1 MAETT
6 LPHSPHPHRLPDDPL
21 DVRIMRTGDELM
33 AGLTRVLKY
42 VPGNDAGPQRLATEL
57 GVDTVLASRLL
68 KAVRSPDSMS
78 LIHRTPGPE
87 PLRRVLKASAKY
99 GVPPDVLAAAHEAV
113 NAFEHLIDSA
123 AGDRSSLEAILSA
136 WVPEARREFELRRK
150 QAAFRAISQLKG
162 LQANVFAETAIFT
175 PSDDGQHID
184 VVWIKS
190 VTGLSRLRPAAVVKF
205 TSKRG
210 VESPNQRMPV
220 TLAGERVDSV
230 QNTVV
235 PEFCTSPTP
244 ALTAQI
250 VGEQTHYLLEGVKL
264 GDSVQ
269 VMTCEVNHSE
279 IPRFIPTSRGRRA
292 WASSDL
298 AIPAQRFQ
306 FDMIV
311 HQDIF
316 PGEHPDLRVYDTAIR
331 GTADRNDPARDI
343 DQFDLLESLEHL
355 GVGLAR
361 FASSDVPKYRQML
374 ESVCSRLNYDASKL
388 RGYRVAS
395 DYPLY
400 GSQYT
405 MSFRTTD
412 APTAR

>member
-1 MAETT
+1 
-6 LPHSPHPHRLPDDPL
+6 
-21 DVRIMRTGDELM
+21 MRTGDELM
-33 AGLTRVLKY
+33 SGLTGVLKF

-78 LIHRTPGPE
+78 LIHRAPGPE
-87 PLRRVLKASAKY
+87 PLRRVLRASAKH
-99 GVPPDVLAAAHEAV
+99 GVPADALAAAHEAV
-113 NAFEHLIDSA
+113 DAFENLIDSA

-162 LQANVFAETAIFT
+162 VQANVFAETAIFA
-175 PSDDGQHID
+175 PSADGQHCD
-184 VVWIKS
+184 VVWIKAVS
-190 VTGLSRLRPAAVVKF
+190 GLARLRPAAVVKF

-210 VESPNQRMPV
+210 VEAPNTRVPFTV
-220 TLAGERVDSV
+220 FGEPIDSV
-230 QNTVV
+230 QNAVV

-264 GDSVQ
+264 GDSIQ
-269 VMTCEVNHSE
+269 MMTCEVNRSE
-279 IPRFIPTSRGRRA
+279 IARYVPTSRGRRA

-298 AIPAQRFQ
+298 VIPAQRFQ
-306 FDMIV
+306 FDAIV
-311 HQDIF
+311 HKDLF
-316 PGEHPDLRVYDTAIR
+316 PNEHPDLRIYDTAIR

-355 GVGLAR
+355 GTGLAR
-361 FASSDVPKYRQML
+361 FASSDVPRYRQML
-374 ESVCSRLNYDASKL
+374 EFICAKL
-388 RGYRVAS
+388 SFDPETFRGYRVAS
-395 DYPLY
+395 DYPIY

-412 APTAR
+412 PPVSHAR

>member
-1 MAETT
+1 MSEASLPTT
-6 LPHSPHPHRLPDDPL
+6 SPIRSDESF

-33 AGLTRVLKY
+33 SGLTRVLKY
-42 VPGNDAGPQRLATEL
+42 IPGNDAGPQRLATEL

-87 PLRRVLKASAKY
+87 PLRRVLRASVKF
-99 GVPPDVLAAAHEAV
+99 GVPADILATAHEAV
-113 NAFEHLIDSA
+113 NAFENLIDSA

-150 QAAFRAISQLKG
+150 QTAFRAMSQLKG

-175 PSDDGQHID
+175 PSNDGQHID

-210 VESPNQRMPV
+210 VEAPNRRIPV
-220 TLAGERVDSV
+220 TLAGDPVDSV
-230 QNTVV
+230 GNAVV

-269 VMTCEVNHSE
+269 LMTCEVNHAE
-279 IPRFIPTSRGRRA
+279 IARYVPAGRGRRA

-316 PGEHPDLRVYDTAIR
+316 PGEHPDLRVYDTVIR

-343 DQFDLLESLEHL
+343 DQFDLLETIEQM
-355 GVGLAR
+355 GTGLSR
-361 FASSDVPKYRQML
+361 FSSSDVSKYRQML
-374 ESVCSRLNYDASKL
+374 EFVCSRLNYDASKL

-400 GSQYT
+400 GSQYA
-405 MSFRTTD
+405 MSFKTTD
-412 APTAR
+412 PTP

>member
-1 MAETT
+1 MPATP
-6 LPHSPHPHRLPDDPL
+6 LMPAVPAL

-33 AGLTRVLKY
+33 EGLSKVLRY
-42 VPGNDAGPQRLATEL
+42 VPGNDAGPQRLADEL

-78 LIHRTPGPE
+78 LIHRAPGPE
-87 PLRRVLKASAKY
+87 PLRRVLKASAKH
-99 GVPPDVLAAAHEAV
+99 GVPPDVLAAAHQAV
-113 NAFEHLIDSA
+113 DAFENLIDSA

-162 LQANVFAETAIFT
+162 VQANVFAETAIFT
-175 PSDDGQHID
+175 PSADGQHCD
-184 VVWIKS
+184 VVWIKA
-190 VTGLSRLRPAAVVKF
+190 VAGLSRLRPAAVVKF

-210 VESPNQRMPV
+210 VESPNQRLPV
-220 TLAGERVDSV
+220 TLSGEPIDSV
-230 QNTVV
+230 QNAVV

-244 ALTAQI
+244 ALTAQV
-250 VGEQTHYLLEGVKL
+250 VGEQTHYLLENVQL

-269 VMTCEVNHSE
+269 LMTCEVNHSE
-279 IPRFIPTSRGRRA
+279 IARYVPASRGRRA

-298 AIPAQRFQ
+298 VIPAQRFQ
-306 FDMIV
+306 FDLIV
-311 HQDIF
+311 HQDLF
-316 PGEHPDLRVYDTAIR
+316 PGEHPDLRVYDTAVR

-343 DQFDLLESLEHL
+343 DQFDLLESVEHL
-355 GVGLAR
+355 GSGLAR
-361 FASSDVPKYRQML
+361 FASSDVPRYRQML
-374 ESVCSRLNYDASKL
+374 EHILTRIGCDASAL

-395 DYPLY
+395 DYPIY

-412 APTAR
+412 PPAN